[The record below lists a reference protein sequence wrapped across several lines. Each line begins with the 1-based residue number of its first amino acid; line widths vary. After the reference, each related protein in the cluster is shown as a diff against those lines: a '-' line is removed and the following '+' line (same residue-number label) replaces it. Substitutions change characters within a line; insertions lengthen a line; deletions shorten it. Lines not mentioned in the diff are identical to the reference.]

1 MTISSDNSIDSS
13 SDRGLSPELDMMDE
27 NRLAFIQDTTQK
39 LQNLTQELNRA
50 SETASWCDE
59 EVDQLNKKFTNL
71 NETKLN
77 FDRTTNK
84 QTTDAI
90 LLNHQNLTEELNSS
104 PFYNQNQE
112 IIINNQRENVLINNI
127 NMKSNNK
134 EKDEE
139 KFCEKNQF
147 KPISYADTVKFENGC
162 DDIKIVNQI
171 DDIQFKNVDEIDG
184 RIDNLFN
191 TNNMLES
198 VDLNGEYFF
207 FCYFF

>member
-13 SDRGLSPELDMMDE
+13 SDRGLSPELDIMDE

-50 SETASWCDE
+50 SENASWCDE
-59 EVDQLNKKFTNL
+59 EIDQLNKNFTNL
-71 NETKLN
+71 DNTKH
-77 FDRTTNK
+77 TTE
-84 QTTDAI
+84 AI
-90 LLNHQNLTEELNSS
+90 LLNTTKNHQNSEELNSS

-112 IIINNQRENVLINNI
+112 VNNINNQRENVLINNI
-127 NMKSNNK
+127 NIKTNNK
-134 EKDEE
+134 EEDEE

-162 DDIKIVNQI
+162 DDVKIGTQI

-198 VDLNGEYFF
+198 VDLNGE
-207 FCYFF
+207 